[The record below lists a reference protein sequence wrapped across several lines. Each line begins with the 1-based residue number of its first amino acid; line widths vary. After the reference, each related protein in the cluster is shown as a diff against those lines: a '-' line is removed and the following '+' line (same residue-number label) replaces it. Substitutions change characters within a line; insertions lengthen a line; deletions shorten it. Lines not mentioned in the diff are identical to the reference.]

1 MSYRIDIDGRNRY
14 NAAGDRATAML
25 EEQRRFF
32 IEQINAA
39 VRERAEAGGPNA
51 IDALKER
58 AIVVEKGI
66 VFGRLPRK
74 TM

>member
-14 NAAGDRATAML
+14 NAAGDRATAMS

-51 IDALKER
+51 IDP
-58 AIVVEKGI
+58 IKGKSHRRRE
-66 VFGRLPRK
+66 GG
-74 TM
+74 